1 MSSVQEAREHHFFAS
16 VDWEKLARKEVT
28 PPFRPKGD
36 MRNFDSVEQSMSPPV
51 YLNSQEKD
59 ALVFD
64 QFTYCENVLK

>member
-1 MSSVQEAREHHFFAS
+1 MQEAKAHPFFAS
-16 VDWEKLARKEVT
+16 LDWEQLARKEVN

-36 MRNFDSVEQSMSPPV
+36 LRNFDSVEQSMSPPV
-51 YLNSQEKD
+51 WLNSQEKD

>member
-1 MSSVQEAREHHFFAS
+1 
-16 VDWEKLARKEVT
+16 VDWDRLARKDVI

-36 MRNFDSVEQSMSPPV
+36 LKNFDSVEQSMSPPV
-51 YLNSQEKD
+51 YMASQEKD